1 MLTVGSLFSG
11 IGGFDIGFE
20 KVGMKII
27 WQCENDEYASKVLKK
42 HWPDV
47 PNLGDIKEVDWN
59 EVEKP
64 DIICGGFP
72 CQDISI
78 AGKGKGI
85 HGSRSGLWW
94 EMLKTISILR
104 PRYAVMENV
113 PMLTHRG
120 LAEVVGSLSEIG
132 YDAEWNIV
140 SARYV
145 GANHRRDRLFII
157 AYPTGSRQLGRKS
170 DQCGGGCE
178 EVGRSKQS
186 EGDGREE
193 YVADTKGI
201 HVERFFNGQR
211 EGKSG
216 GSSWWAVE
224 PNFCGMASRIS
235 SRLDKDLIAD
245 THLWVLGDLIA
256 NAHETHTHKTL
267 PLLQGENGKKII
279 QKWKVGRSC
288 NIQAKE
294 ILQQILYGTKS
305 DKGEPIKGRLEV
317 EKCKTEKGSLR
328 EMWNEGEIEHSSFRW
343 KYNKQFIKELNDIV
357 LILSHEMALEKWKN
371 YAEEIIGLHRLWSAC
386 EKVGYVSETLSEIQ
400 EIWKSITYE
409 EKVWLTICA
418 CGGLGIDI
426 WIPITRVANGVPS
439 RVDRLRCLGNA
450 IVPQVAEYIGEQ
462 LKQYDSNN
470 HTNH

>member
-224 PNFCGMASRIS
+224 PNFCGMVNGFS
-235 SRLDKDLIAD
+235 SWLDKSGI
-245 THLWVLGDLIA
+245 TI
-256 NAHETHTHKTL
+256 NTHKSLLTYVNAEKEGTREILQTL
-267 PLLQGENGKKII
+267 WCEAEEESI
-279 QKWKVGRSC
+279 QWETGRYVSLSE
-288 NIQAKE
+288 KE
-294 ILQQILYGTKS
+294 ILFAYLCKLKETSETLGDISLEGK
-305 DKGEPIKGRLEV
+305 EV
-317 EKCKTEKGSLR
+317 EKGLLRSVWDFNITSCPPYRQEYKEQLRGQYPDLMYSLSQLLTQ
-328 EMWNEGEIEHSSFRW
+328 HSRQAWVSW
-343 KYNKQFIKELNDIV
+343 PDNLTYDLPIV
-357 LILSHEMALEKWKN
+357 L
-371 YAEEIIGLHRLWSAC
+371 G
-386 EKVGYVSETLSEIQ
+386 
-400 EIWKSITYE
+400 
-409 EKVWLTICA
+409 
-418 CGGLGIDI
+418 
-426 WIPITRVANGVPS
+426 RVANGVPR

-450 IVPQVAEYIGEQ
+450 VVPQVAEYVGRCVMESIKNRGG
-462 LKQYDSNN
+462 
-470 HTNH
+470 

>member
-1 MLTVGSLFSG
+1 VGSLFSG

-104 PRYAVMENV
+104 PRYAVLENV

-140 SARYV
+140 SARDV
-145 GANHRRDRLFII
+145 GANHLRKRMFIVAQRIAKDERHTLDTNPILTRLHRAEEHNENESIEAELRD
-157 AYPTGSRQLGRKS
+157 
-170 DQCGGGCE
+170 
-178 EVGRSKQS
+178 KQS
-186 EGDGREE
+186 SDPLKICGEM
-193 YVADTKGI
+193 ADTKGI

-216 GSSWWAVE
+216 RSSWWAVE
-224 PNFCGMASRIS
+224 PNFCGMVNGFS
-235 SRLDKDLIAD
+235 SWLDKSGI
-245 THLWVLGDLIA
+245 TI
-256 NAHETHTHKTL
+256 NTHKSLLTYVNAEKEGTREILQTL
-267 PLLQGENGKKII
+267 WCEAEEESI
-279 QKWKVGRSC
+279 QWETGRYVSLSE
-288 NIQAKE
+288 KE
-294 ILQQILYGTKS
+294 ILFAYLCKLKETSETLGDISLEGK
-305 DKGEPIKGRLEV
+305 EV
-317 EKCKTEKGSLR
+317 EKGLLRSVWDFNITSCPPYRQEYKEQLRGQYPDLMYSLSQLLTQ
-328 EMWNEGEIEHSSFRW
+328 HSRQAWVSW
-343 KYNKQFIKELNDIV
+343 PDNLTYDLPIV
-357 LILSHEMALEKWKN
+357 L
-371 YAEEIIGLHRLWSAC
+371 G
-386 EKVGYVSETLSEIQ
+386 
-400 EIWKSITYE
+400 
-409 EKVWLTICA
+409 
-418 CGGLGIDI
+418 
-426 WIPITRVANGVPS
+426 RVANGIPR

-450 IVPQVAEYIGEQ
+450 VVPQVAEYMGGCVMESIKNRGG
-462 LKQYDSNN
+462 
-470 HTNH
+470 

>member
-1 MLTVGSLFSG
+1 
-11 IGGFDIGFE
+11 
-20 KVGMKII
+20 
-27 WQCENDEYASKVLKK
+27 
-42 HWPDV
+42 
-47 PNLGDIKEVDWN
+47 
-59 EVEKP
+59 
-64 DIICGGFP
+64 
-72 CQDISI
+72 
-78 AGKGKGI
+78 
-85 HGSRSGLWW
+85 
-94 EMLKTISILR
+94 
-104 PRYAVMENV
+104 
-113 PMLTHRG
+113 MLTHRG

-132 YDAEWNIV
+132 YDAEWNII
-140 SARYV
+140 SAREV
-145 GANHRRDRLFII
+145 GANHLRKRMFIVAQRIAKDERHTLDTNPILTRLHRAEEHNENESIEAELRD
-157 AYPTGSRQLGRKS
+157 
-170 DQCGGGCE
+170 
-178 EVGRSKQS
+178 KQS
-186 EGDGREE
+186 SDPLKICGEM
-193 YVADTKGI
+193 ADTKGI

-450 IVPQVAEYIGEQ
+450 VVPQCAEKAFELLMEI
-462 LKQYDSNN
+462 KP
-470 HTNH
+470 

>member
-1 MLTVGSLFSG
+1 
-11 IGGFDIGFE
+11 
-20 KVGMKII
+20 MKII

-193 YVADTKGI
+193 YVADTNKPHGKGMRESI
-201 HVERFFNGQR
+201 GVFKERANNS
-211 EGKSG
+211 KSSG
-216 GSSWWAVE
+216 WAVE
-224 PNFCGMASRIS
+224 PNFCGMVNGFS
-235 SRLDKDLIAD
+235 SWLDKSGI
-245 THLWVLGDLIA
+245 TI
-256 NAHETHTHKTL
+256 NTHKSLLTYVNAEKEGTREILQTL
-267 PLLQGENGKKII
+267 WCEAEEESI
-279 QKWKVGRSC
+279 QWETGRYVSLSE
-288 NIQAKE
+288 KE
-294 ILQQILYGTKS
+294 ILFAYLCKLKETSETLGDISLEGK
-305 DKGEPIKGRLEV
+305 EV
-317 EKCKTEKGSLR
+317 EKGLLRSVWDFNITSCPPYRQEYKEQLRGQYPDLMYSLSQLLTQ
-328 EMWNEGEIEHSSFRW
+328 HSRQAWVSW
-343 KYNKQFIKELNDIV
+343 PDNLTYDLPIV
-357 LILSHEMALEKWKN
+357 L
-371 YAEEIIGLHRLWSAC
+371 G
-386 EKVGYVSETLSEIQ
+386 
-400 EIWKSITYE
+400 
-409 EKVWLTICA
+409 
-418 CGGLGIDI
+418 
-426 WIPITRVANGVPS
+426 RVANGVPS

-462 LKQYDSNN
+462 LKQQNSNN